1 MIQYG
6 HNRLL
11 DVRINEAYYESRK
24 YNRARDGE

>member
-24 YNRARDGE
+24 YNKARDGE